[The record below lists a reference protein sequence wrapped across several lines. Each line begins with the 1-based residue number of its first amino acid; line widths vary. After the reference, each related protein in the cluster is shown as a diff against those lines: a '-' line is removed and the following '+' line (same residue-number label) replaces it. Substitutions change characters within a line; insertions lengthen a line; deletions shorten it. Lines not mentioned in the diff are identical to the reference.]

1 MITLNGCMLANSTR
15 YIDFNKLEEPQI
27 AAIVDD
33 ETHPIRVG
41 VSLSMGPS
49 ETNIYYRLIA
59 EYIEQFTRRPV
70 VLIQRK
76 SNAEITALLAKG
88 GIDIAFFSS
97 GEYISYNGRE
107 EIELLVME
115 ECNGSPVY
123 ESYIIVSRNSAV
135 NSLKD
140 LSGKSFA
147 FSDPLSYSGYFTV
160 VNLLQQM
167 DTTPER
173 FFNRFFYTY
182 SQDKSLRAVANR
194 VVDGAAINSLT
205 YEYIKKTNPDL
216 ADGVRIIDTSGR
228 AGAGPVVIRK
238 NITSGEKKL
247 WRILFLNMHRSPEAY
262 LAMQGLM
269 INRFVEPKAELL
281 NDVAETISKM
291 RNGR

>member
-1 MITLNGCMLANSTR
+1 MVPVIAN
-15 YIDFNKLEEPQI
+15 
-27 AAIVDD
+27 D
-33 ETHPIRVG
+33 ETPIRVG
-41 VSLSMGPS
+41 VSLSIGPS

-88 GIDIAFFSS
+88 GIDIAFLSS
-97 GEYISYNGRE
+97 GQYGAYNGRE
-107 EIELLVME
+107 EIELLVMQ

-123 ESYIIVSRNSAV
+123 ESYVIVPRNSNV

-147 FSDPLSYSGYFTV
+147 FSDPLSYSGYLTV

-194 VVDGAAINSLT
+194 VVDGAAINTLT

-216 ADGVRIIDTSGR
+216 AEGVRIIDISGR
-228 AGAGPVVIRK
+228 ASAGPVVIRK

-247 WRILFLNMHRSPEAY
+247 WRILFLNMHRSSEAY

-269 INRFVEPKAELL
+269 INRFVEPQAQQLY
-281 NDVAETISKM
+281 DVTRTIGNM